1 MAKLF
6 FRYGAMNS
14 GKTTLLLQTAFNYEE
29 QGMKVIIAKPS
40 KDLKAGDSI
49 SSRLGVERKVDLLLK
64 PDDNIYSIVKKQY
77 QDAACILVDE
87 AQFLEPKQVDQLLK
101 ITVDFNI
108 AVIAYGIRT
117 DFRTKGFPGSIRLLE
132 IAHTIEE
139 LKTICKCGK
148 KALFVARFVGGKL
161 VTKGSQVAIDGLDSV
176 TYESMCASC
185 YFKNQ
190 KSA

>member
-87 AQFLEPKQVDQLLK
+87 AQ
-101 ITVDFNI
+101 
-108 AVIAYGIRT
+108 
-117 DFRTKGFPGSIRLLE
+117 
-132 IAHTIEE
+132 
-139 LKTICKCGK
+139 
-148 KALFVARFVGGKL
+148 
-161 VTKGSQVAIDGLDSV
+161 LDRKSV
-176 TYESMCASC
+176 V
-185 YFKNQ
+185 
-190 KSA
+190 